1 MRKKVL
7 LISNN
12 GQGFYNFKKELIE
25 ALLDAGFEV
34 HFAVPPYEKLKKL
47 TQAGAVY
54 HELQVDRRGMNPLKD
69 MGLIRQLHTLYHN
82 LKPYVIILH
91 TIKPNIYG
99 SALAAVMKISYINS
113 ITGLGSALQSNSKLA
128 KVLRKMYRYSL
139 RKTSAVFFENQ
150 GNAEYFLKYSL
161 APKDKH
167 IVVPGSGVNTSYYDR
182 SFHAAESRQDGTTFL
197 YIARVMRDKG
207 IEEYLEAAS
216 AVKKEH
222 PQARFQILGYYDDAD
237 YQERVEQLAA
247 DGVIEYLGVSNDTRV
262 QMAQADCIVL
272 PSYHEGM
279 SNVLLEGASFELPLI
294 TTDICGCKE
303 AVEDGVTGFLCG
315 VRDSQSLTEAM
326 KRFLLLSEKQREE
339 MGRLGREKMIREFER
354 RLVVDRYM
362 EAVESLVK

>member
-1 MRKKVL
+1 MKRI
-7 LISNN
+7 LIVGNN
-12 GQGFYNFKKELIE
+12 DVGLYNFRSELIQR
-25 ALLDAGFEV
+25 LLSLEYEV
-34 HFAVPPYEKLKKL
+34 HFTVPYGEKVELL
-47 TQAGAVY
+47 TGLGAVY
-54 HELQVDRRGMNPLKD
+54 HRIDLNRRGTSFKEDFLLLKAYKKV
-69 MGLIRQLHTLYHN
+69 MKEV
-82 LKPYVIILH
+82 KPCAVITY
-91 TIKPNIYG
+91 TIKPNIYA
-99 SALAAVMKISYINS
+99 SLMATALKIPHIATV
-113 ITGLGSALQSNSKLA
+113 TGLGTAMQGTGG
-128 KVLRKMYRYSL
+128 KVMILRMLYKYGI
-139 RKTSAVFFENQ
+139 RKCNFVFFQNQENERFFLEN
-150 GNAEYFLKYSL
+150 GIVSNA
-161 APKDKH
+161 A
-167 IVVPGSGVNTSYYDR
+167 IVRVPGSGVNTAYYDR

-362 EAVESLVK
+362 EAVGSLVK